1 MLKKIFAVLATLATV
16 SAMAAVEVNK
26 ATEADLD
33 SLKGVGPAT
42 SKQILAER
50 KKSEFK
56 DWEDL
61 MHRVKGIGEAKA
73 GKLSAEGLTV
83 NGHSFK
89 DMSPAAVVP
98 GKATKASGADKPHK
112 ASKHKEGAASSGSA
126 AKP

>member
-1 MLKKIFAVLATLATV
+1 MLKKILAALATLAAV

-61 MHRVKGIGEAKA
+61 MRRVKGIGEAKA

-83 NGHSFK
+83 NGHLFK
-89 DMSPAAVVP
+89 DMSPAAAVP
-98 GKATKASGADKPHK
+98 GKAAKAAGTDKPHK
-112 ASKHKEGAASSGSA
+112 ASKHKEGAASPASP

>member
-1 MLKKIFAVLATLATV
+1 MLKKILAALATLATV

-50 KKSEFK
+50 RKSEFK

-61 MHRVKGIGEAKA
+61 MRRVKGIGEAKA
-73 GKLSAEGLTV
+73 VKLSAEGLTV
-83 NGHSFK
+83 SGHSFK

-98 GKATKASGADKPHK
+98 GKGAKAAGTDKPPK
-112 ASKHKEGAASSGSA
+112 TINHKEGAASSASP